1 MSNLTAKE
9 LEVLTAIDNDCYG
22 DNILDAVWTWSVADE
37 LDMPAASFPG
47 VVASLSKKG
56 LVESYHDRHAIA
68 EDEST
73 LSITE
78 AGFHAY
84 VAEVG
89 RENMRKWYDES
100 DLAKYNK

>member
-1 MSNLTAKE
+1 MPKLTEKE

-22 DNILDAVWTWSVADE
+22 DNICDAVWTWSVADE
-37 LDMPAASFPG
+37 LEMDAASFPG

-56 LVESYHDRHAIA
+56 LVKAFQDRHAAA

-100 DLAKYNK
+100 DLTQNK